1 MKSLTKTL
9 TLLKW
14 HAYNLIRPFDLLRAS
29 ALRRVTT
36 QSNTGSTTSTRVHTY
51 LTILVKSLVFD
62 PQAGELHVSGQIAEE
77 NRYAKSGSFHTLDLE
92 LHRNFTLEK
101 TLDGE
106 SEGWDSVAR
115 AQLQEACDP
124 GRGAEAVAVVMQ
136 EGIANVCL
144 LTQTQTLVKQRVEMS
159 IPRGKRGMGV
169 PKLAKTIHDKTL
181 SKFFKNVL
189 EVLLRQLEA
198 LDETKDRGSGLPIL
212 IASPGW
218 VAAQFKT
225 YANEEAVRLGD
236 KALMRRVKNDFITV
250 HSSTGHVSALN
261 EVIKSPEVSARLK
274 DTKYARETTLM
285 DEFFT
290 LLRKDD
296 GRAWYGPKECEEAV
310 TKGAVG
316 RGGGVLLISNELF
329 RSQDVGVRRR
339 WVRLVDKVRDDE
351 GGEVRVLSSD
361 HESGKRLEGL
371 GGIATILTF
380 PILEM
385 EEDGD
390 GDDGDDSE
398 DQGRDREGQN
408 GELT

>member
-1 MKSLTKTL
+1 M
-9 TLLKW
+9 
-14 HAYNLIRPFDLLRAS
+14 
-29 ALRRVTT
+29 
-36 QSNTGSTTSTRVHTY
+36 
-51 LTILVKSLVFD
+51 KSLVFD
-62 PQAGELHVSGQIAEE
+62 AQAGQLHVSGQIAEE

-136 EGIANVCL
+136 EGIANICL
-144 LTQTQTLVKQRVEMS
+144 LTQTQTLVKQRIEMP
-159 IPRGKRGMGV
+159 IPRGKRGTGA
-169 PKLAKTIHDKTL
+169 PKLAQTIHDKTL
-181 SKFFKNVL
+181 TKFFKTLL
-189 EVLLRQLEA
+189 ESLLRQLQM
-198 LDETKDRGSGLPIL
+198 LDETKDRGGGLPVL
-212 IASPGW
+212 FASPGW
-218 VAAQFKT
+218 VAAQFK
-225 YANEEAVRLGD
+225 AFAHEEAVRLGD
-236 KALMRRVKNDFITV
+236 KALMRRVKNDFLTV

-261 EVIKSPEVSARLK
+261 EVIKSPEVVSRLK
-274 DTKYARETTLM
+274 DTKYARETNLM
-285 DEFFT
+285 DDFYA

-310 TKGAVG
+310 AKGAVG

-329 RSQDVGVRRR
+329 RSHDIGVRRR
-339 WVRLVDKVRDDE
+339 WVKLVDRVRDIE
-351 GGEVRVLSSD
+351 GGEVRILSSD

-385 EEDGD
+385 DDEDEEDEEDGGKDEHQD
-390 GDDGDDSE
+390 GDE
-398 DQGRDREGQN
+398 DVEAYRQDQN
-408 GELT
+408 GDVT